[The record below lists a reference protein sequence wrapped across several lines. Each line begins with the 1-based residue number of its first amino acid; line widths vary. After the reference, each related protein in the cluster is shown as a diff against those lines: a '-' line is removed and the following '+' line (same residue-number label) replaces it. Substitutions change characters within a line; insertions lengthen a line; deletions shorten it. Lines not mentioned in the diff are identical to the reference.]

1 MGGISKKGG
10 EVEKMSPKRER
21 DGLAQEVY
29 LETSR
34 KAQEVYLET
43 SSGATGR
50 VLVPGKRLRKWRFA
64 MLHKGKT
71 GVPEGR
77 KE

>member
-1 MGGISKKGG
+1 MGGISRKGG
-10 EVEKMSPKRER
+10 EVEKMSPKRGRE
-21 DGLAQEVY
+21 GLAQEVY

-50 VLVPGKRLRKWRFA
+50 VLGSWRLRKWRFA

-71 GVPEGR
+71 GVPE
-77 KE
+77 